1 MQVTETNTDGL
12 KRTLKIVVA
21 QGELGERFSQR
32 LDEIKDRV
40 QLKGFRKGKV
50 PVTHLKKVFG
60 RSLMAEVLEQTVKET
75 SSQAIA
81 ERKERPAEQPS
92 IVLPDDQD
100 EIERIIAGQADLA
113 YSMSFEVLPEI
124 QITDLTQLK
133 LERLVADVEP
143 EQLDKAIAQ
152 LAERARTFEPEAERA
167 AQSGDRVT
175 LDFVGKIDGEP
186 FENGADEDMSVVIGQ
201 GNFIPG
207 FEEGMLGAKAGE
219 ERVVTARFPDEYPSE
234 TLAGKE
240 ATFDV
245 KVKEV
250 AKANEPAIDDKLA
263 ETLGVESLDKL
274 RELVGAQLKGELDQA
289 ARLKLKRE
297 LLDALDKAHDFA
309 LPTSLV
315 DREFDSIW
323 RQLTRSLEQAGKT
336 FADEGKT
343 EDEARAE
350 YRRLAE
356 RRVRLGLVIGEL
368 GDRNEIEVT
377 QDELRRA
384 LIEQARRYPGQEKFV
399 YEYFEKTPGA
409 IQELRAPIFEDKVV
423 DFVLEQAKPTE
434 SKVSRDELMKQV
446 ADVTESDA

>member
-124 QITDLTQLK
+124 QIADLTQLK

-207 FEEGMLGAKAGE
+207 FEEGLLGAKAGE

-250 AKANEPAIDDKLA
+250 AKPNQPAIDDKLA
-263 ETLGVESLDKL
+263 EALGVESLDKL
-274 RELVGAQLKGELDQA
+274 REVVGAQLKGELDQA

-297 LLDALDKAHDFA
+297 LLDELDKAHDFA

-350 YRRLAE
+350 YRKLAE

-368 GDRNEIEVT
+368 GDKNKIEVT